1 MTCHILFWNLI
12 SVRVTRS
19 LIYTLLGN
27 TVILESHNRAAGSPP
42 FSVLVGVKVTDTH
55 APEGL
60 LSRRW
65 QHSHPNENK
74 AALPRIWAQSEV
86 QTNQSLILDLLGLL
100 ISPNI
105 YQNTCSQ
112 NSWIHWDTLKE
123 EIEVS
128 QAKKRQKAVF
138 ALTLTQTP
146 DTQSGNLLDLWWE
159 LQLVWPEPT
168 QHRHVHQTGSRGL
181 VIVTHVLLC
190 TRETV
195 KTKAGET
202 RHSGNFKVCLSK
214 AESCILN

>member
-55 APEGL
+55 APGL

-74 AALPRIWAQSEV
+74 AALQRIWAVWGTIQSIFDSGSPGFIDLSKYLSKHLQSELLNSLRHV
-86 QTNQSLILDLLGLL
+86 KGGDRSQS
-100 ISPNI
+100 S
-105 YQNTCSQ
+105 
-112 NSWIHWDTLKE
+112 KE
-123 EIEVS
+123 
-128 QAKKRQKAVF
+128 RQKGVF

-146 DTQSGNLLDLWWE
+146 DKQSGSLLDLWWE

-190 TRETV
+190 RTRETV